1 MKKWFK
7 KSKPSVEFKNI
18 TMFVEDDGQIIA
30 NKINVTWYDSAKAIV
45 VTPEQKKRVDRL
57 FKAISREIKQ
67 NNPTPTKNKD
77 K

>member
-18 TMFVEDDGQIIA
+18 TMFVEDGGQIVTH
-30 NKINVTWYDSAKAIV
+30 KTNVALYDSAKAVAI
-45 VTPEQKKRVDRL
+45 TPEQKKKVDRL
-57 FKAISREIKQ
+57 FKAISREIE
-67 NNPTPTKNKD
+67 NKD

>member
-18 TMFVEDDGQIIA
+18 TMFVENDGQIVTH
-30 NKINVTWYDSAKAIV
+30 KTNVTLYNSAKAIA

-57 FKAISREIKQ
+57 FKSISREG
-67 NNPTPTKNKD
+67 KNKD